1 MSGQN
6 EGAEAAG
13 TEAASVWVLADP
25 RPGTA
30 NQALGV
36 AERLGVPF
44 RTVPLAWGPLARL
57 PWPWPTLAGLG
68 PEARAFLRPPW
79 PRVVISAGRRSAP
92 VALWLRRRGARA
104 VHAMRPGFGASS
116 FDLLVLGEHDRPPP
130 APNVMPILGACHRLS
145 PAVLAAA
152 RARWADLAALPSPR
166 VAVLVGGPI
175 RGEGMAEAEAEALI
189 RAVRDRFAGG
199 SFLVSTSRRTG
210 KDASAAIADAL
221 AGTPHRLFRWGD
233 EGENPHAG
241 FLAWAEAIVVTAD
254 SVSMLAEACAT
265 QAPVFV
271 AGEVGGRH
279 ARLVASLIAAGRVA
293 RLGEPAPSRPVAI
306 DEAGRVAAEI
316 RARGWLG

>member
-1 MSGQN
+1 MSAG
-6 EGAEAAG
+6 EAVAEAAG

-30 NQALGV
+30 NQALGI

-44 RTVPLAWGPLARL
+44 RMVPLAWGALARI
-57 PWPWPTLAGLG
+57 PWPWPTLAGLN
-68 PEARAFLRPPW
+68 PAARALLLPPW
-79 PRVVISAGRRSAP
+79 PRLVLSAGRRSAP
-92 VALWLRRRGARA
+92 VALWLKQHGART

-116 FDLLVLGEHDRPPP
+116 FDLLMLGQHDRPKP

-152 RARWADLAALPSPR
+152 RARWAELAALPSPR
-166 VAVLVGGPI
+166 VAVLVGGPV
-175 RGEGMAEAEAEALI
+175 RGQGMADAAAMGLI

-210 KDASAAIADAL
+210 KHAAAAIAEAL
-221 AGTPHRLFRWGD
+221 ASTPHRLFRWGD
-233 EGENPHAG
+233 EGDNPYAG
-241 FLAWAEAIVVTAD
+241 FLAWAEAIIVTAD

-265 QAPVFV
+265 AAPVFV
-271 AGEVGGRH
+271 AGEVAGRH

-293 RLGEPAPSRPVAI
+293 RLGDPAPSTVVPI
-306 DEAGRVAAEI
+306 DESGRVAAEI

>member
-1 MSGQN
+1 MSASKAV
-6 EGAEAAG
+6 AEAAG
-13 TEAASVWVLADP
+13 TDAASVWVLADP

-30 NQALGV
+30 NQALGI
-36 AERLGVPF
+36 AERLGVPV
-44 RTVPLAWGPLARL
+44 RVVPLAWGPLARL

-68 PEARAFLRPPW
+68 PAARALLRPPW

-92 VALWLRRRGARA
+92 IALWLKQHGARA

-116 FDLLVLGEHDRPPP
+116 FDLLVLGQHDRPPQ
-130 APNVMPILGACHRLS
+130 APNVIAILGACHRLS

-152 RARWADLAALPSPR
+152 RTRWCDLPTLPSPR
-166 VAVLVGGPI
+166 VAVLVGGPV
-175 RGEGMAEAEAEALI
+175 RGQRMADAEARGLI
-189 RAVRDRFAGG
+189 RAVRDRFPGG

-210 KDASAAIADAL
+210 RHASAAIAEAL
-221 AGTPHRLFRWGD
+221 AGVPHRLFRWGD
-233 EGENPHAG
+233 AGENPYAG

-265 QAPVFV
+265 AAPVFV
-271 AGEVGGRH
+271 AGDAAGRH
-279 ARLVASLIAAGRVA
+279 ARLVASLVAAGRVA
-293 RLGEPAPSRPVAI
+293 RLGEPAPSAVVPI